1 MPLPAYGFLI
11 GKVVGS
17 RPHGGGHLHW
27 LTMVE
32 PAAEG
37 HPPYRVAALLGP
49 DVEYQIIVDAEK
61 TGPQKLK
68 DLIRSLRSKG
78 QTQNFLVKGGDG
90 DPSMDFVDW
99 GLNGFKPSDDKLHTE
114 FGKAVEAAKT
124 DAAALLAV
132 FGTGYPVNP
141 ATGGSP
147 GTGYTGIENVHMNQG
162 TPDRVGM
169 GGQYR
174 ENGRNQDGGLIFLT
188 KSMATAFFV
197 KFKSQILDTN
207 GNGNPNTT
215 GVTAID
221 AHLTRARQ
229 ILATDQGV
237 AAAFAARAAMAP
249 PPAYVFADPET
260 DDATETFIPDN
271 DTYFNTDYVQQQA
284 KGKTHGRVPAP
295 RDANTVSM
303 NLTSIAGADVPG
315 HRTSGGV
322 ETIDFDV
329 IGDSG
334 AVTAAYYQGEQAVG
348 DLITANAK
356 ASQPAFLYHVG
367 DVVYYYGEKQFYYG
381 QFAEVFRDYPAPIF
395 AIPGNHDGLTHD
407 VGMVS
412 LDSFMAAFC
421 AAAPGPWDGFGG
433 IRRSAMTQP
442 GVYFTLD
449 APLVSIIGLYSN
461 CGESEPWLN
470 DEQFAFLLS
479 ELKRLKPERD
489 ANQRA
494 VLLAIHH
501 MPRWFPGRNDPVS
514 EAIDAH
520 CQEAGLWPDAVLAG
534 HAHLYQRI
542 VRQTGVGGAPKD
554 IPYFICGNGG
564 YKIVATQKLGG
575 AYVAGLGPR
584 LTAVV
589 NEEGYMRAR
598 ITKTADHMTL
608 SFECHSTKQS
618 GIADSCSVD
627 LLAGKLL

>member
-1 MPLPAYGFLI
+1 MPLPAYGLLI

-17 RPHGGGHLHW
+17 RPHGSGRLHW
-27 LTMVE
+27 LAMVQ
-32 PAAEG
+32 PAAQG
-37 HPPYRVAALLGP
+37 HPPYRVAAMLGA
-49 DVEYQIIVDAEK
+49 EIAYQIIDVAKD
-61 TGPQKLK
+61 GSQKLK
-68 DLIRSLRSKG
+68 DLVAGLRAQKQSP
-78 QTQNFLVKGGDG
+78 NFLVQ
-90 DPSMDFVDW
+90 PPLTLDFQSV
-99 GLNGFKPSDDKLHTE
+99 GLDLKAFKPSDAALHTA
-114 FGKAVEAAKT
+114 FDKAVEAAM
-124 DAAALLAV
+124 DGGLLAV

-147 GTGYTGIENVHMNQG
+147 STGYTGIENIHMNQG
-162 TPDRVGM
+162 TPDRVGA
-169 GGQYR
+169 GAHYR
-174 ENGRNQDGGLIFLT
+174 ENGRDQDGGLIFFT
-188 KSMATAFFV
+188 DEAAAAFFV
-197 KFKSQILDTN
+197 KFKSQATDIDA
-207 GNGNPNTT
+207 NGNPNKTGVAPLDAALPKARAILKSNP
-215 GVTAID
+215 GVTA
-221 AHLTRARQ
+221 ALK
-229 ILATDQGV
+229 
-237 AAAFAARAAMAP
+237 ARAAVAP

-260 DDATETFIPDN
+260 DDATETFLPDD
-271 DTYFNTDYVQQQA
+271 DTFFKSDFVQQLA
-284 KGKTHGRVPAP
+284 KSKTQGRVPAP
-295 RDANTVSM
+295 RGDTLFMKLEDVV
-303 NLTSIAGADVPG
+303 GATVPG
-315 HRTSGGV
+315 HGNAGGV

-334 AVTAAYYQGEQAVG
+334 AVSAATYKGEQSVG
-348 DLITANAK
+348 DLITATAK
-356 ASQPAFLYHVG
+356 ANQPAFLYHVG

-407 VGMVS
+407 PSMLS

-421 AAAPGPWDGFGG
+421 AASPAPWDGFGG
-433 IRRSAMTQP
+433 VRRSAMTQP

-479 ELKRLKPERD
+479 ELKRLKPMRD

-514 EAIDAH
+514 KAIDAH
-520 CQEAGLWPDAVLAG
+520 CAEAGLWPDAVLAG

-542 VRQTGVGGAPKD
+542 VRQQGVTGAPKD
-554 IPYFICGNGG
+554 IPYFIVGNGG

-589 NEEGYMRAR
+589 NEEGFMRAR
-598 ITKTADHMTL
+598 VTKTDGHMTL
-608 SFECHSTKQS
+608 SFECHSVKRPDV
-618 GIADSCSVD
+618 ADSCSVD
-627 LLAGKLL
+627 LLTGKLL